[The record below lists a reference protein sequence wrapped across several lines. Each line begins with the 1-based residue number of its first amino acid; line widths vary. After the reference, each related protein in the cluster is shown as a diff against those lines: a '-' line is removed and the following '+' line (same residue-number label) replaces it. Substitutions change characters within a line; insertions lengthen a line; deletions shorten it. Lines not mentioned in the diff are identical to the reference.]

1 VSTVQKFVDVNVPLQ
16 TAYAQWTQ
24 FESFPRFMEGIKGVR
39 QLDDKHLH
47 WVAEVG
53 GKQQEWNADIS
64 EQIPNVRVAWR
75 STDGAPNAGAVDFH
89 YVAPDRTRVTLTMDY
104 DSQGALENVGEAL
117 GFLDRRVT
125 GDLDRYKKFVV
136 ECGTAT
142 GSWQGT
148 IEEHP
153 ENLPSSTGL

>member
-1 VSTVQKFVDVNVPLQ
+1 MSTVQRFVDVNVPLQ

-24 FESFPRFMEGIKGVR
+24 FESFPRFMEGVKEVR

-53 GKQQEWNADIS
+53 GKKQEWNADIS

-89 YVAPDRTRVTLTMDY
+89 YVASDKTRVTLTMDY
-104 DSQGALENVGEAL
+104 EPQGALENVGDAL
-117 GFLDRRVT
+117 GFLDRRVK
-125 GDLDRYKKFVV
+125 GDLDRFKKFI
-136 ECGTAT
+136 EERGAAT

-148 IEEHP
+148 IEDHP
-153 ENLPSSTGL
+153 ENLPSNTSM